1 MSNHVQK
8 FQKCAYVIY
17 GWPLR
22 KRWSS
27 HTNWRSRNTCG
38 LWRRQ
43 RQQHKRKNK
52 AMHSLMPQY
61 ILKNIFF
68 SYNFFY
74 DSVISGNRYL
84 HYFHLELLMAYFNSK
99 RTALSNHSCSAERLY
114 CIKATCR
121 KAVGNLPSSWSLMYP
136 NLFAYD
142 KALLFLLSQVPNDVL
157 ICTDKKKG
165 SDIIISKN

>member
-1 MSNHVQK
+1 MISLLVSDFQKISVSAPSIPEAPPWSRNVQT

-38 LWRRQ
+38 LWRHQ
-43 RQQHKRKNK
+43 RQQYKRKNK

-84 HYFHLELLMAYFNSK
+84 YYFHLELLMTHSSFQSFMLG
-99 RTALSNHSCSAERLY
+99 RTTQLY
-114 CIKATCR
+114 K
-121 KAVGNLPSSWSLMYP
+121 S
-136 NLFAYD
+136 
-142 KALLFLLSQVPNDVL
+142 DV
-157 ICTDKKKG
+157 
-165 SDIIISKN
+165 

>member
-1 MSNHVQK
+1 MYPEMCPEMSANVSKCQKCPKMSKHVQK
-8 FQKCAYVIY
+8 CPKMSKTFQKYAYVIY

-43 RQQHKRKNK
+43 RQQYQRKNK

-84 HYFHLELLMAYFNSK
+84 HYFHLEQLITYFKTHSSFQSFMLGRTTLLYK
-99 RTALSNHSCSAERLY
+99 
-114 CIKATCR
+114 
-121 KAVGNLPSSWSLMYP
+121 
-136 NLFAYD
+136 
-142 KALLFLLSQVPNDVL
+142 
-157 ICTDKKKG
+157 
-165 SDIIISKN
+165 SDM